1 MTERQRNHSRP
12 KPYPRL
18 EAPGYFTKVGAS
30 FLRGWRR
37 PRDEALSGVRLYTD
51 EEPRE
56 GARLQVEIFLPD
68 GTSVICKTEVVWV
81 SPAPEGTAALYDV
94 GLAFIAIRPDDR
106 ERLAGVLEQAPAP
119 M

>member
-1 MTERQRNHSRP
+1 MSETQRKLSRP

-18 EAPGYFTKVGAS
+18 QAPVYFTKVGGW
-30 FLRGWRR
+30 FLRGKRR

-56 GARLQVEIFLPD
+56 GSRLQVEIFLPD
-68 GTSVICKTEVVWV
+68 GTSVICKVEVVWV

-94 GLAFIAIRPDDR
+94 GLAFIAINPDDR
-106 ERLAGVLEQAPAP
+106 ERLAGVLEQAPAQ